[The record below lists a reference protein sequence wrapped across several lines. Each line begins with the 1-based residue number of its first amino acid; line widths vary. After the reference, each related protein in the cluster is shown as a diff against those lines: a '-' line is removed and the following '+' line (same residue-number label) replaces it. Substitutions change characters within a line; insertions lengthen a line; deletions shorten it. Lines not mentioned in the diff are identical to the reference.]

1 MNQAASV
8 ENFQV
13 CLTGRRLNP
22 VSDQEV
28 NRRLQQQFS
37 ITEDQAAQLLIGPVI
52 VKQSLELRFAAKVAS
67 ALRACGLEAVVEAMD
82 GMELP
87 AAPAPQPAP
96 AGAPRRSAT
105 ASTADPLAALGAQRM
120 PTIDPTPEERRRRL
134 ILAAC
139 CAAIPLSYL
148 GITAAVA
155 IAWLQQLLA
164 LPQALGAGAIVGPLL
179 LALLGGALLLLL
191 LKPLLA
197 GRAAAAGAPQISIAD
212 EPELLRSVEVLSLAL
227 DMPAPVEIRL
237 DSGVGASL
245 RLRDGWRGL
254 RGGPTALTIGM
265 PLIAGLSA
273 RELMGVLA
281 HALGHGARR
290 EDLRCWLLINGSN
303 AWLDRAAN
311 APDAW
316 DERLEQWLEQPANA
330 AQKVFAQAAA
340 PGIRLLR
347 LLMGVLFR
355 LSRALSQRLSRQ
367 LEFEADRYEA
377 WVAGSRQF
385 RLTAR
390 NLRALEQASD
400 EVAATNLDGWQDG
413 RLLKNIP
420 AAIGARFRAM
430 GSEALRAIDADLAQ
444 AVTRYWDAHPAD
456 SERIVRAE
464 EDKAPG
470 LYLNEQPAVLLL
482 RQYEHWGEQLTAET
496 YARQGLSYS
505 PDQLISANKGAAG
518 REARE
523 GQSDALDR
531 YFNGQF
537 RPWPLLNLRVPTDP
551 ELLEAG
557 WQGTIDHLRRRS
569 PEMTH
574 DWETAAELEVRRPAL
589 LLAASLGLK
598 PSQFGV
604 SGLDHL
610 PREQL
615 WRTLENIRLRQHEA
629 HEQLA
634 SDLQLHA
641 LRIDCAIRALPETA
655 RAKAETLR
663 RLLLGLNEFEI
674 DVTALAEL
682 QSASG
687 ILQRIHAAGGHPDAA
702 KDRSEALRLFVGH
715 AHRLLENGKAVAQT
729 VLEGGTV
736 SGYLLARCPQ
746 AGSEQMG
753 DAERYLRNAAGLPEA
768 FQQLYLRALGELVAL
783 CELAEQAERIRP
795 IRRIVLALDNFA
807 QA

>member
-82 GMELP
+82 GTEV
-87 AAPAPQPAP
+87 PAPPPATSAASSP
-96 AGAPRRSAT
+96 GRRTAGMS
-105 ASTADPLAALGAQRM
+105 ADPLAELAAQHLPAADHARG
-120 PTIDPTPEERRRRL
+120 ERRRRL
-134 ILAAC
+134 VLAAC
-139 CAAIPLSYL
+139 CAAIPLSCL
-148 GITAAVA
+148 GLTAAVFL
-155 IAWLQQLLA
+155 AWLQHLLA
-164 LPQALGAGAIVGPLL
+164 LPQALGSGAIVGPVL
-179 LALLGGALLLLL
+179 LALLGAVLLLLL
-191 LKPLLA
+191 LKPWLA
-197 GRAAAAGAPQISIAD
+197 GRVAAEQAPQLTVTD
-212 EPELLRSVEVLSLAL
+212 EPELQRSVEVLSSAL
-227 DMPAPVEIRL
+227 GAPAPAEIRL
-237 DSGVGASL
+237 DSGIGATL
-245 RLRDGWRGL
+245 GLRDGWRGL
-254 RGGPTALTIGM
+254 RGGPVVLTIGM

-281 HALGHGARR
+281 HTLGHGASR
-290 EDLRCWLLINGSN
+290 EDLRCWLLINHAN

-311 APDAW
+311 VPDAW

-330 AQKVFAQAAA
+330 GQKLFAQAAA
-340 PGIRLLR
+340 PGVRLLR
-347 LLMGVLFR
+347 LLMSLLFR
-355 LSRALSQRLSRQ
+355 LSLALSQRLSRDM
-367 LEFEADRYEA
+367 EFAADRYEA

-390 NLRALEQASD
+390 NLRALEQAAD
-400 EVAATNLDGWQDG
+400 EVAATNLENWQDG

-420 AAIGARFRAM
+420 AAIGAHFRAM
-430 GSEALRAIDADLAQ
+430 GSETLKAIEGEMAQ
-444 AVTRYWDAHPAD
+444 PAARYWDAHPAD
-456 SERIVRAE
+456 SERVARAE
-464 EDKAPG
+464 GDKSPG

-496 YARQGLSYS
+496 YERQGLSYS
-505 PDQLISANKGAAG
+505 PDQLIAASKTAAG
-518 REARE
+518 REP
-523 GQSDALDR
+523 QSDVLDR

-551 ELLEAG
+551 ELVAEG

-574 DWETAAELEVRRPAL
+574 DWETAAELEVRRPGL

-604 SGLDHL
+604 VGLDHL

-615 WRTLENIRLRQHEA
+615 WRALENIRLRQHEA

-634 SDLQLHA
+634 TDLQLHA
-641 LRIDCAIRALPETA
+641 FRIDCAIRALPDASRA
-655 RAKAETLR
+655 RAEMLR
-663 RLLLGLNEFEI
+663 RLLLGLNELEI

-682 QSASG
+682 QAACTT
-687 ILQRIHAAGGHPDAA
+687 LQRISSAGGHPNAA
-702 KDRSEALRLFVGH
+702 KDRSEALRLFTGH
-715 AHRLLENGKAVAQT
+715 AHRLLESGKAIAQT
-729 VLEGGTV
+729 VFEGGTV
-736 SGYLLARCPQ
+736 GGYLLTRCPQ

-768 FQQLYLRALGELVAL
+768 FQQLYLRALGELIAL
-783 CELAEQAERIRP
+783 CEQAEQAERIRP
-795 IRRIVLALDNFA
+795 IRRVVLALDNFA
-807 QA
+807 QT